1 MRDTFKKKTIELMD
15 TIGDDSELLGDVL
28 TMSRLKVATQD
39 NPQLNFS
46 ASDWMGTS
54 QEVKQEINKMLSG
67 EDFTTTAE
75 LWFTTPRVIKNVV
88 AYLNKKAPIIAG
100 AQPY

>member
-1 MRDTFKKKTIELMD
+1 MRETFNKKTIELMD

-28 TMSRLKVATQD
+28 IMSRLKMATQD

-46 ASDWMGTS
+46 ASDWMSTS
-54 QEVKQEINKMLSG
+54 QEVKQAINKMLSG

-75 LWFTTPRVIKNVV
+75 LWFTTPQAIKKII
-88 AYLNKKAPIIAG
+88 AHLNKKTPIITG
-100 AQPY
+100 AQTY